1 MNDPGTR
8 DDNVRLR
15 IEVMQSGMTKSEKKI
30 ASYVLGDPE
39 QVPGLSMR
47 ELAERTGTSDATVL
61 RFCRDL
67 GFPGYREFLMG
78 LSVSNA
84 GTREDNRG
92 EYTDVRPGD
101 DLATICENVFYNAKK
116 ALEDTRDLLN
126 LTEVQKAIDLLCS
139 AAQIHFF
146 GIGASGIVC
155 ADAMQKFLRIHRACF
170 AHTEVHDMLTS
181 AGVMD
186 RRDVAVLLS
195 YSGRTSDILDTFAL
209 LRERHVPV
217 IVLTKLTRTGNLS
230 GADVFL
236 NLSSPEVT
244 MRSGATSSRIAMM
257 TVIDILFDSVVS
269 RQYAE
274 VSEDLKNTHLI
285 LESRKR

>member
-1 MNDPGTR
+1 MAESGARNE
-8 DDNVRLR
+8 NVRLK

-30 ASYVLGDPE
+30 AAYVLADPE
-39 QVPGLSMR
+39 KILTLSMR
-47 ELAERTGTSDATVL
+47 EFAVKTGTSDATIL

-67 GFPGYREFLMG
+67 GFSGYREFLLG
-78 LSVSNA
+78 LSVSSA
-84 GTREDNRG
+84 SGKEDRYS
-92 EYTDVRPGD
+92 YTDVRPGD
-101 DLATICENVFYNAKK
+101 NIATICDNVFYNAMK
-116 ALEDTRDLLN
+116 ALKDTRDLLDIDE
-126 LTEVQKAIDLLCS
+126 LTKAVDLLCS
-139 AAQIHFF
+139 ASQIHFF

-155 ADAMQKFLRIHRACF
+155 SDAAVKFLRIHRACF

-181 AGVMD
+181 AAVMD
-186 RRDVAVLLS
+186 SKDVAVLLS
-195 YSGRTSDILDTFAL
+195 YSGRTSDILDAFSL
-209 LRERHVPV
+209 LKERNVPM
-217 IVLTKLTRTGNLS
+217 IVLTKLTRSGILS
-230 GADVFL
+230 DANAFL

-274 VSEDLKNTHLI
+274 VSEDLKNTHRI